1 MIENETNLNEEQ
13 PITGRT
19 ESQSI
24 KTEKKPIHRGESTP
38 QKTPP
43 TIKIGKHG
51 ADMIMTQKPR
61 KKQEEMLNRV
71 ALPDE
76 PRTIGEKIQIFSQLV
91 ARSMGL
97 TQFRDRGDCPDRI
110 GFNLTNQ
117 SQRDVLLAVLKQL
130 TATNYKGDTKIP
142 NSVAVKQAYTGNTDT
157 TTDALSKGFEIIQQQ
172 HIGGALENI
181 PSTPV
186 ISITQRDLVILAGYD
201 PEKQSDV
208 QRVANAVVDL
218 ASKQNFL
225 MWTRHKRDKKTGKK
239 VINQKTKRQEFEL
252 VSTFSPVLWVNFVS
266 DPTTKKFLHYE
277 ISPSPVFLDEVSAE
291 YGGGPRGYFL
301 LIPEEANK
309 EINST
314 YKKLFPYRVRIPIN
328 IQTFCFWLRVQV
340 MELKSRANNPLSPR
354 PIDPVI
360 RIKYAD
366 LCQELNISEST
377 IKTRKKQTSQQ
388 VEEGIR
394 VAKDLGYITDG
405 YFDTKSDSYVM
416 TLNIDFYPPFKR
428 MDPEE
433 IEDVEEQDLLP
444 PDSKDV

>member
-1 MIENETNLNEEQ
+1 MTEKETNLNEEQ

-24 KTEKKPIHRGESTP
+24 KTEKEPIRRVQKTSV
-38 QKTPP
+38 KTPP

-61 KKQEEMLNRV
+61 KKQEEMLSRV

-110 GFNLTNQ
+110 GFNLTNE
-117 SQRDVLLAVLKQL
+117 SERNVLLAVLKQL
-130 TATNYKGDTKIP
+130 TETNYKGDRQIP

-201 PEKQSDV
+201 PEKKSDV
-208 QRVANAVVDL
+208 QRVANAVIDL
-218 ASKQNFL
+218 ATKQNFL
-225 MWTRHKRDKKTGKK
+225 MWTRFKRDKKGRK
-239 VINQKTKRQEFEL
+239 VRNEKTKKQEFEL

-309 EINST
+309 EINSA
-314 YKKLFPYRVRIPIN
+314 YKKLYPYRVRIPIN
-328 IQTFCFWLRVQV
+328 IQAFCFWMRVKV
-340 MELKSRANNPLSPR
+340 MELKSQANNPLNPR
-354 PIDPVI
+354 PLDPVV

-366 LCQELNISEST
+366 LCQELNISESVL
-377 IKTRKKQTSQQ
+377 KTQRKRTSEQI
-388 VEEGIR
+388 GDGLR

-405 YFDTKSDSYVM
+405 YFEEETDSYII
-416 TLNIDFYPPFKR
+416 TLNIDFYPPFR
-428 MDPEE
+428 NMDPEE
-433 IEDVEEQDLLP
+433 IEDPEEQELLP
-444 PDSKDV
+444 PDSTDV

>member
-1 MIENETNLNEEQ
+1 MIDKDNNLNEREK
-13 PITGRT
+13 TSGRT
-19 ESQSI
+19 RTQS
-24 KTEKKPIHRGESTP
+24 TQTTPVHRGESTP

-61 KKQEEMLNRV
+61 KKQEEMLSRV

-130 TATNYKGDTKIP
+130 TATNYKGDRQIP
-142 NSVAVKQAYTGNTDT
+142 NSVGVELTYRDNPEKTKE
-157 TTDALSKGFEIIQQQ
+157 ALSKGFEIIQQQ

-218 ASKQNFL
+218 ATKQNFL
-225 MWTRHKRDKKTGKK
+225 MWTRFKRDNKGRK

-266 DPTTKKFLHYE
+266 DPLTKKFLHYE

-340 MELKSRANNPLSPR
+340 MELKSKANNPLSPR

-366 LCQELNISEST
+366 LCQELNISESA
-377 IKTRKKQTSQQ
+377 IKTQRKRTSQQ
-388 VEEGIR
+388 IEDGFK

-405 YFDTKSDSYVM
+405 GFDEETDSYII

-433 IEDVEEQDLLP
+433 MIEDVEEQELLP
-444 PDSKDV
+444 PDSTDV

>member
-1 MIENETNLNEEQ
+1 MIDKDNNLNEREK
-13 PITGRT
+13 TSGRT
-19 ESQSI
+19 RTQS
-24 KTEKKPIHRGESTP
+24 TQTTPVHRGESTP

-61 KKQEEMLNRV
+61 KKQEEMLSRV

-97 TQFRDRGDCPDRI
+97 AQFRDRGDCPDRI

-130 TATNYKGDTKIP
+130 TATNYKGDRQIP
-142 NSVAVKQAYTGNTDT
+142 NSVGVELTYRDNPEKTKE
-157 TTDALSKGFEIIQQQ
+157 ALSKGFEIIQQQ

-218 ASKQNFL
+218 ATKQNFL
-225 MWTRHKRDKKTGKK
+225 MWTRFKRDNKGRK

-266 DPTTKKFLHYE
+266 DPLTKKFLHYE

-314 YKKLFPYRVRIPIN
+314 YKKLFPYRARIPIN

-340 MELKSRANNPLSPR
+340 MELKSKANNPLSPR

-366 LCQELNISEST
+366 LCQELNISESA
-377 IKTRKKQTSQQ
+377 IKTQRKRTSQQ
-388 VEEGIR
+388 IEDGFK

-405 YFDTKSDSYVM
+405 GFDEETDSYII

-433 IEDVEEQDLLP
+433 MIEDVEEQELLP
-444 PDSKDV
+444 PDSTDV